1 MKNFKDKICINN
13 DNNKSIFNSITEIDD
28 EKINLFNDNDFEEEE
43 NTVPSTISTSQ
54 LIEKYVKFNNHSHL
68 SILTL
73 LKFVLKLDDNN
84 VMDNNTTHYNDD
96 DVLFYFYK
104 IFLPKYSSINT
115 ISIV

>member
-1 MKNFKDKICINN
+1 MKSFKNKICINN
-13 DNNKSIFNSITEIDD
+13 NDKSIFNSITEVDD
-28 EKINLFNDNDFEEEE
+28 EEINLFNNDSDNEEDKI
-43 NTVPSTISTSQ
+43 PSTISTIQ
-54 LIEKYVKFNNHSHL
+54 LIEKYVKFNSHSHL

-73 LKFVLKLDDNN
+73 LNFVLKLDDNN

-104 IFLPKYSSINT
+104 IFIPKYSSINT